1 MLKGQADSDIARSI
15 IVDRKGIYEKNQE
28 RFPSRTEGF
37 TTQKKKREKNV
48 ARALTL
54 LVLVATADNQYGRSA
69 PRFEEEKV
77 VGSLRRYAPPRPLQP
92 RIFN

>member
-1 MLKGQADSDIARSI
+1 MGKEYMKRIKRDFRA
-15 IVDRKGIYEKNQE
+15 E
-28 RFPSRTEGF
+28 RRGLPHNEEG
-37 TTQKKKREKNV
+37 KKNV

-77 VGSLRRYAPPRPLQP
+77 VGGLRRYAPPRPLQP
-92 RIFN
+92 RIFK